1 LSKIRRY
8 SLYMTQFIKYRTLLL
23 ALVFALFNVGLPI
36 VLDTCPMAKMGA
48 SGMCAACH
56 PDSRAETE
64 TIGLPASSCCTVV
77 VVGDRNTNEFE
88 QSRDRAIETAR
99 TLIAAVPE
107 NNSSLSPVQFTPAL
121 AGIPAESPPEQPD
134 IRIFTSSLLI

>member
-1 LSKIRRY
+1 
-8 SLYMTQFIKYRTLLL
+8 MTHLIKYRTLLL

-56 PDSRAETE
+56 RDSRPETE
-64 TIGLPASSCCTVV
+64 TIGLPAGSCCVLV
-77 VVGDRNTNEFE
+77 VVGDRNVNEFE
-88 QSRDRAIETAR
+88 QSRDRAVETAR
-99 TLIAAVPE
+99 TMVAPAPE
-107 NNSSLSPVQFTPAL
+107 NISSLSPIHFAL
-121 AGIPAESPPEQPD
+121 ALFGKHAESPPEQPD